1 MPAPGPTPVIG
12 GQHLGADMFLH
23 VHSAKAGKIKGE
35 STVPSNLEDIL
46 VHGWNWGLQANSAM
60 GSTESLS
67 RRSYS
72 ALTVLKRIDR
82 ATTGL
87 MAALVQ
93 NALIKEAK
101 LTMRRAGGDQQAYFV
116 ITLIGARIS
125 RLDHTTGADGTTVE
139 SVGISF
145 TKLEVE
151 YTPQQGT
158 GLRGGST
165 SFADD
170 LTPDS

>member
-1 MPAPGPTPVIG
+1 MPAPGPTPENDG
-12 GQHLGADMFLH
+12 HNPAADMFLH

-46 VHGWNWGLQANSAM
+46 VHGWSWGLQARSAM

-87 MAALVQ
+87 MSAL
-93 NALIKEAK
+93 ATGAPIKEAK

-116 ITLIGARIS
+116 ITLLDARIL
-125 RLDHTTGADGTTVE
+125 RLDHTADADGRTLE

-145 TKLEVE
+145 IKLEVE

-158 GLRGGST
+158 GLRAGST
-165 SFADD
+165 SFTDD
-170 LTPDS
+170 LTPAT